1 MDECNVER
9 CLAPAWII
17 RSARGNLTG
26 DIGFGESGDD
36 DARQVGCGGE
46 VRRKYFLEKSKAV
59 GGGFEVARDF
69 GGSKKIGPPG
79 LPGREKKRNN
89 MCC

>member
-1 MDECNVER
+1 
-9 CLAPAWII
+9 
-17 RSARGNLTG
+17 
-26 DIGFGESGDD
+26 
-36 DARQVGCGGE
+36 VGCGGE